1 MKYAISTMLTKDM
14 PMQSPIMPPRLAIR
28 DITDIIC
35 TAVRMMVYT
44 MAYLVRLVFYSE
56 HFLYVGGHLDQVLL
70 GIVEHLLLEAVQLVG
85 GHVELCQ
92 ELGQQ
97 GWKKT
102 ENLRM
107 QKTLLM
113 EMPVKGKRKMHR
125 P

>member
-28 DITDIIC
+28 DITDIVC
-35 TAVRMMVYT
+35 TGVRMVVYI

-56 HFLYVGGHLDQVLL
+56 DFLDVGGDLDQVLL
-70 GIVEHLLLEAVQLVG
+70 GIVQHLLLEAVKLAG

-97 GWKKT
+97 A
-102 ENLRM
+102 
-107 QKTLLM
+107 
-113 EMPVKGKRKMHR
+113 
-125 P
+125 